1 MSEIESK
8 EIQELKKIVAEL
20 KSAIHPMADRIS
32 DFSET
37 QRRVFRRLVI
47 PIYGVVFCLV
57 VVIIF
62 SYFRLSSSHIRF
74 ITEGETK
81 TLIGVKG
88 AGRIQANT
96 DDRTGETIIEVY
108 HAKD

>member
-1 MSEIESK
+1 MSEIENK
-8 EIQELKKIVAEL
+8 EIQDLKKIVHEL
-20 KSAIHPMADRIS
+20 KSAINPMAERIS
-32 DFSET
+32 DFPET

-47 PIYGVVFCLV
+47 PIYLVVFCLV
-57 VVIIF
+57 MVIIF
-62 SYFRLSSSHIRF
+62 SYFKLSSRHVTF

-108 HAKD
+108 HAKN